1 MRDWR
6 ATCCLGGSFATA
18 AARLHSIQGTPMRSI
33 EFFTYLLPD
42 QQSDGQ
48 PRPSRFKLTRWQAVA
63 WPGATC
69 VEESRELRMCPESAA
84 ERQLLGVPGLDESEP
99 AQPSRG

>member
-1 MRDWR
+1 MPK
-6 ATCCLGGSFATA
+6 TA
-18 AARLHSIQGTPMRSI
+18 DLAVLQRTTMRSI
-33 EFFTYLLPD
+33 EFFTYLLPND
-42 QQSDGQ
+42 PADGKPQ
-48 PRPSRFKLTRWQAVA
+48 PSRFKLTRWQAVA